1 MLGSGGNIVSGG
13 REIMF
18 SIDDRERYARHLM
31 LEEVGEAGQQRLGAG
46 RVLVIGAGGLGSPAA
61 LYLAAAG
68 VGCIGIAD
76 GDRVE
81 LSNLQRQVIHGTSD
95 LGRAKVLSA
104 RDRMLEI
111 NPGVRVECIGE
122 WLTPENIGGVVARY
136 DFVLD
141 ATDNFEAKF
150 LINDACLA
158 AGISYS
164 HGGILRLRGQ
174 TMTVIP
180 GESTCYRCIFP
191 EPPDPEVALSCSKAG
206 VLGVLPGVIGT
217 IQATEAVKFLLG
229 IGELLTSRLLTYN
242 LLTMRFREVALGRNR
257 CCPACGEN
265 RNDTGQVSR
274 D

>member
-1 MLGSGGNIVSGG
+1 
-13 REIMF
+13 MF
-18 SIDDRERYARHLM
+18 SDDERQRYARHLA
-31 LEEVGEAGQQRLGAG
+31 LAEVGVEGQERLRAG

-61 LYLAAAG
+61 QYLAAAG

-122 WLTPENIGGVVARY
+122 WLTGDNIGGIVADF

-141 ATDNFEAKF
+141 ATDNFDAKF

-158 AGISYS
+158 AGRTYS
-164 HGGILRLRGQ
+164 HGGILRFQGQ
-174 TMTVIP
+174 TMTVLP
-180 GESTCYRCIFP
+180 GKSTCYRCIFP
-191 EPPDPEVALSCSKAG
+191 EPPDPEVALSCSRAG
-206 VLGVLPGVIGT
+206 VLGVLPGVIGV
-217 IQATEAVKFLLG
+217 IQATEAIKFLLG
-229 IGELLTSRLLTYN
+229 IGELLTSRLLTYD
-242 LLTMRFREVALGRNR
+242 LLNMRFREVALGRNPQ
-257 CCPACGEN
+257 CPACGEG
-265 RNDTGQVSR
+265 TALWLGTV
-274 D
+274 